1 MYLLRGPSVR
11 SRRIQTR
18 AEQGE
23 EFGDSAQVREDREEE
38 VEEIIE
44 IVNKVENLLV
54 LLLTIRYNR
63 I

>member
-18 AEQGE
+18 AGQGE
-23 EFGDSAQVREDREEE
+23 EFGDNVQVREDREEE
-38 VEEIIE
+38 AEEIIE
-44 IVNKVENLLV
+44 TVNKVENLLV